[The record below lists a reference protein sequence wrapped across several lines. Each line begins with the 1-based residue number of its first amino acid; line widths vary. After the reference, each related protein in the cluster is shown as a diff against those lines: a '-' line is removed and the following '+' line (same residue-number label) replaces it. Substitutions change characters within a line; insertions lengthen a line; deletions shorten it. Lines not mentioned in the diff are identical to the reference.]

1 MEPEKMSIQYNFS
14 SSAISDITDINSS
27 FAKGRLK
34 VMYLGKNRNKTFFD
48 EEDVQRALPTL
59 RNVPIVCNWM
69 ADEGIIGGHD
79 MGKFKDA
86 DGKVRLINLTD
97 PCGVVPESAK
107 FSIETELDENG
118 VGHKYLIADGVILWK
133 RQDVY
138 QHIKNDL
145 NGKVDHSMEIDI
157 FKRQNKDG
165 VMHIKDFQFTA
176 LCLLERDAPC
186 FEGSE
191 LELYSACNNTEAFK
205 EKFNQ
210 MLQELSEINMVNSS
224 VNEGDNTEFSS
235 KGGTELE
242 EKLEL
247 VNKYGI
253 KVEDL
258 DFSLE
263 DVSME
268 ELEEKLK
275 AYSTDNGTEPEAT
288 PEPEGTADPEPAP
301 AEPEAT
307 PEPTA
312 DPEPAPEP
320 EATPAEG
327 SFALESVFREELYK
341 ALEVEKV
348 ETEWGSFPRY
358 SYVDCNKDT
367 NEVYAFDMNDWTLYG
382 FKYTVNGDAVSVDF
396 DSKSRKKFEIVDF
409 VDGEAAGQFSQISE
423 MFSKAEN
430 KIKENAEALAKF
442 STLEAEVEEL
452 RKFKADVEETANANA
467 REEVLARFSM
477 LNGNEMFEALV
488 SSAKE
493 HTVEDLE
500 EKCYAI
506 LGRVNAGKFSLK
518 NESKAPK
525 LAIEKPEQEDAPY
538 GGIVEKYL
546 K

>member
-430 KIKENAEALAKF
+430 KIKENAEAFAKF
-442 STLEAEVEEL
+442 SILEAEVEEL
-452 RKFKADVEETANANA
+452 RKFKADVEDAANANA

>member
-1 MEPEKMSIQYNFS
+1 
-14 SSAISDITDINSS
+14 
-27 FAKGRLK
+27 
-34 VMYLGKNRNKTFFD
+34 MYLGKNRNKTSFS
-48 EEDVQRALPTL
+48 EENVKRALPTL
-59 RNVPIVCNWM
+59 KNVPIVCNWM
-69 ADEGIIGGHD
+69 ASDGIIGGHD

-86 DGKVRLINLTD
+86 DGKVRLVNLTD

-107 FSIETELDENG
+107 FSIVTELDDNG
-118 VGHKYLIADGVILWK
+118 VGHRYLVADDVILWK

-157 FKRQNKDG
+157 FKKTNKDG
-165 VMHIKDFQFTA
+165 YQEIEDFQFTA

-191 LELYSACNNTEAFK
+191 LELYSACSNTEAFK
-205 EKFNQ
+205 QKFNQ
-210 MLQELSEINMVNSS
+210 MLEELSEVNLVSS
-224 VNEGDNTEFSS
+224 SSNEDDNILFSS
-235 KGGTELE
+235 KGGSTLE
-242 EKLEL
+242 EKIQL
-247 VNKYGI
+247 VEKYGL

-258 DFSLE
+258 NFNLD

-268 ELEEKLK
+268 ELEAKLK
-275 AYSTDNGTEPEAT
+275 AYSADNGTEPEGT
-288 PEPEGTADPEPAP
+288 EPEGTADPEPAP
-301 AEPEAT
+301 AD
-307 PEPTA
+307 PEPAPA
-312 DPEPAPEP
+312 DPEPTPEPAADPESAPEP
-320 EATPAEG
+320 EATPEG
-327 SFALESVFREELYK
+327 GAFALESVFREELHK
-341 ALEVEKV
+341 ALETEKIS
-348 ETEWGSFPRY
+348 TEWGEFPRY
-358 SYVDCNKDT
+358 SFVDCDKDAS
-367 NEVYAFDMNDWTLYG
+367 EVYAFDMNDWTLYG
-382 FKYTVNGDAVSVDF
+382 FKYTVNGDAVSIDF

-409 VDGEAAGQFSQISE
+409 IDGEAAGQFSQIAE
-423 MFSKAEN
+423 VFAKAEN
-430 KIKENAEALAKF
+430 KFKENTEALAKF
-442 STLEAEVEEL
+442 SALEAEVEEL
-452 RKFKADVEETANANA
+452 RKFKADVEESANANA

-488 SSAKE
+488 STAKD